1 MKKKIMLMGMVLMAL
16 SGGTEIDAAP
26 VYELSTVVVTAER
39 TDTKELRTPAAVEV
53 VTGERIEKKRS
64 NEFTGRIKVFYRR
77 DYQ

>member
-1 MKKKIMLMGMVLMAL
+1 MVFMAL

-53 VTGERIEKKRS
+53 ITEK
-64 NEFTGRIKVFYRR
+64 E
-77 DYQ
+77 

>member
-53 VTGERIEKKRS
+53 VTGERIEKS
-64 NEFTGRIKVFYRR
+64 GATNLQEG
-77 DYQ
+77 